1 MEETGKSVQKCIG
14 FDTEEV
20 VATTYVA
27 DTLDEAGTAAAADT
41 VKDAGTAAVKEAD
54 TAVKEADTAVKEADT
69 ADVKEVDTAVKEV
82 DTAVK
87 ETEKTNHL
95 RIVVANASTENCQ
108 TLGYTVYWDAQLSKS
123 QTSHELPSPAK
134 P

>member
-1 MEETGKSVQKCIG
+1 MEETENGVQKCIG

-41 VKDAGTAAVKEAD
+41 VKEAGTAAVKEAD
-54 TAVKEADTAVKEADT
+54 TAVKEADTAVT
-69 ADVKEVDTAVKEV
+69 
-82 DTAVK
+82 
-87 ETEKTNHL
+87 ETEKMKHL
-95 RIVVANASTENCQ
+95 QIVVAKASAENCQ

>member
-1 MEETGKSVQKCIG
+1 M
-14 FDTEEV
+14 
-20 VATTYVA
+20 A
-27 DTLDEAGTAAAADT
+27 DTLDEAGTAAAVDT
-41 VKDAGTAAVKEAD
+41 VKEAGTAAVKEAD
-54 TAVKEADTAVKEADT
+54 TADVKEADTAVT
-69 ADVKEVDTAVKEV
+69 
-82 DTAVK
+82 

-95 RIVVANASTENCQ
+95 RIVVANASAENCQ

>member
-1 MEETGKSVQKCIG
+1 MEETGKRVQKCIG

-41 VKDAGTAAVKEAD
+41 VKEAGTAAVKEADTADVKEAD
-54 TAVKEADTAVKEADT
+54 TAVKEADTAVTEADT
-69 ADVKEVDTAVKEV
+69 AVT
-82 DTAVK
+82 
-87 ETEKTNHL
+87 ETEKTKHL
-95 RIVVANASTENCQ
+95 RIVVANASAENCQ